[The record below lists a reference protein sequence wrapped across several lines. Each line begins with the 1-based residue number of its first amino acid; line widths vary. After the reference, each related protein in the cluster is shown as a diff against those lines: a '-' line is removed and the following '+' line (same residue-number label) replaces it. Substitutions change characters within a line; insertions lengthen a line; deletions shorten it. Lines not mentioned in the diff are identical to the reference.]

1 MLIGD
6 LELKSTS
13 DGLQY
18 VEFTERE
25 TKMRKGQGAPRSFAP
40 KMFAQPGTYSIIRF
54 EIHKV
59 ILLPLQLYTCIYKK
73 HLYVIR
79 LIMNKN
85 FDEKNIKANI
95 CL

>member
-25 TKMRKGQGAPRSFAP
+25 TKMRKGQGAARSFAP

-54 EIHKV
+54 AIHKV

-73 HLYVIR
+73 T
-79 LIMNKN
+79 LICYKAFN
-85 FDEKNIKANI
+85 EKKFR
-95 CL
+95 

>member
-1 MLIGD
+1 MNATCRD

-13 DGLQY
+13 DGLLY

-25 TKMRKGQGAPRSFAP
+25 TKMRKGQGAARSFAP

-79 LIMNKN
+79 LLMNKN
-85 FDEKNIKANI
+85 
-95 CL
+95 L